1 MAKQIDTFE
10 IVIRGT
16 KSEGP
21 TEAFVQ
27 YKVTDSV
34 NTDLKKGPVRKTL
47 SSPNFNKT
55 VHNANSSGEFWYD
68 EVAAAETDEGIS

>member
-1 MAKQIDTFE
+1 MAKQIDAFE

-21 TEAFVQ
+21 TETFVQ

-34 NTDLKKGPVRKTL
+34 DTDMKKGPVRKTL
-47 SSPNFNKT
+47 SSPDFSKT
-55 VHNANSSGEFWYD
+55 LHDADSTGEFWHD